1 MLKDA
6 FRQSSVSL
14 VASERHGF
22 IRFQYK
28 SAKAVISF
36 KSHGADAFFDRI
48 HRGLLK
54 SRSLIVIRPEPYSAP
69 ALGSDQP
76 KNRLPLRQHCCKHV
90 VHYIILFYTVEEKT
104 QLALFCVS
112 NCKVPTNNHI
122 SEK

>member
-36 KSHGADAFFDRI
+36 KSHGADAFFDRF

-69 ALGSDQP
+69 ALGSCCTTCTGMLQTGFRSRSIWLEPVPLCVPGSQEPAP
-76 KNRLPLRQHCCKHV
+76 K
-90 VHYIILFYTVEEKT
+90 
-104 QLALFCVS
+104 
-112 NCKVPTNNHI
+112 
-122 SEK
+122 